1 MPRPA
6 YTGEQIR
13 QAEAP
18 LLEAGEGDRLM
29 RRAAGQLAAVCR
41 RVLRLGGG
49 TVYGRRV
56 AVLTGPG
63 NNGGDALF
71 AAADLARRGAAVTL
85 VHTIGTPHADGL
97 AAAVSA
103 GCRRVDIAQA
113 PGHLGAADLVI
124 DGVFGTGAKPQ
135 LPEDLVRLIRVWQAS
150 SARAEGQITV
160 AVDVPTGIDAST
172 GRSAQAAVQADWTVT
187 FGGLKTGLFT
197 GAGAHASG
205 RVVLAPIGLDF
216 SDTVPDAWVYKRS
229 DLRELVKAP
238 TGEDHKYT
246 RGVVGICAGSAD
258 YPGAAVLCTNAA
270 VAAGAGMVRITGD
283 ERLRSAVTSHVPEAV
298 AADGRVQV
306 WAVGPGSPGSDR
318 TEAAFV
324 SGEPVIADAGALDH
338 LPERL
343 PAGSIITP
351 HAGEL
356 ERLLTVRGHSVQ
368 RSQIEEDQLYWARTA
383 ARELDVVVLLKGHRT
398 VIAEPD
404 GTVHLPP
411 AGSANLATAGSGD
424 VLTGVL
430 AALLAER
437 AAAKGRLEPGV
448 TAVTAAAAVLLHGRA
463 GKSAT
468 HASGLPRAVEQAVL
482 KARAR

>member
-49 TVYGRRV
+49 TVYGRRA

-71 AAADLARRGAAVTL
+71 AAADLARRGVAVTL
-85 VHTIGTPHADGL
+85 LHTLGTPHREGL
-97 AAAVSA
+97 AAALSA
-103 GCRRVDIAQA
+103 GCRQAEIAEA
-113 PGHLGAADLVI
+113 PGHLGAADLVV
-124 DGVFGTGAKPQ
+124 DGIFGTGAKPQ
-135 LPEDLVRLIRVWQAS
+135 LPEDIVQLLCVWQAS

-197 GAGAHASG
+197 GAGASAAG

-216 SDTVPDAWVYKRS
+216 SDTVPDAWVYRRD

-246 RGVVGICAGSAD
+246 RGVAGICAGSAD
-258 YPGAAVLCTNAA
+258 YPGAAVLCTSAA

-283 ERLRSAVTSHVPEAV
+283 AQLRSAVAAEVPEAV

-306 WAVGPGSPGSDR
+306 WAVGPGSPSSDR
-318 TEAAFV
+318 TEAVFA

-338 LPERL
+338 LPEHL
-343 PAGSIITP
+343 PTGSIITP

-356 ERLLTVRGHSVQ
+356 ERLLTARGHSVQ
-368 RSQIEEDQLYWARTA
+368 RAQIEQDQLHWARA
-383 ARELDVVVLLKGHRT
+383 AAEELDAVVLLKGHRS

-404 GTVHLPP
+404 GTVHLPQ

-430 AALLAER
+430 AAFLAER
-437 AAAKGRLEPGV
+437 AAAKGRLDPGT

-463 GKSAT
+463 GKTAV
-468 HASGLPRAVEQAVL
+468 HASGLPQAVEQAVL
-482 KARAR
+482 KARGR